1 MAEIF
6 AEIFAQLLIGVL
18 EGLFQFAFSLLVDL
32 GFHSLKQTTAKRK
45 ERNPIFAGI
54 AYALLGLIFGGV
66 SLLIFPEAIVRSG
79 RFHGINILVS
89 PALAGLGMAGLGWLL
104 ERSGKRRLR
113 MDSFIYG
120 FVFALPMALVRFY
133 FTD

>member
-1 MAEIF
+1 MEIIL
-6 AEIFAQLLIGVL
+6 ELILEGVL
-18 EGLFQFAFSLLVDL
+18 YIAGDLLVEL
-32 GFHSLKQTTAKRK
+32 GFRSLGEAFTSRE
-45 ERNPIFAGI
+45 ERNPLLAGI
-54 AYALLGLIFGGV
+54 GYALLGTIAGFL
-66 SLLIFPEAIVRSG
+66 SLLIFPDAIVRSG

-113 MDSFIYG
+113 IDSFAFG

-133 FTD
+133 LTG